1 MSDRHSKPE
10 LTTRRLEALTDGIFA
25 ISMTLLVLTLDIG
38 DVSKGITQTGLHIL
52 LLAQLPRFFNYA
64 LSFVL
69 LALFWILHHQQYR
82 FIKKT
87 EHLHLWINIFILMFI
102 ALIPFSTS
110 LIGDFPDDWMAE
122 MFFGVNM
129 LMIGILFSW
138 NWYYSTKDLRL
149 VEGELEKKRV
159 NLGIRRGL
167 VTPAVSL
174 LAILMA
180 FVNPSYS
187 SYIYLLIPIILSM
200 PQFRK

>member
-1 MSDRHSKPE
+1 MSDKHSKPE

-38 DVSKGITQTGLHIL
+38 EVSNGITQAGLHKL
-52 LLAQLPRFFNYA
+52 LLAQIPKFFNYA

-82 FIKKT
+82 YIKKT
-87 EHLHLWINIFILMFI
+87 EHLHLWMNIFILMFV

-110 LIGDFPDDWMAE
+110 LVGDFAGDWMAE
-122 MFFGVNM
+122 MFFGANM
-129 LMIGILFSW
+129 LIIGVLFSL

-149 VEGELEKKRV
+149 VEGELEKKHID
-159 NLGIRRGL
+159 LGIRRGL
-167 VTPAVSL
+167 VTPFVSL

-187 SYIYLLIPIILSM
+187 SYVYLLIPIILSF
-200 PQFRK
+200 PQFRR